1 MTSRLSVVSNE
12 VVLDFPYDKQQVIE
26 VKKIPRARWNS
37 LKKLWIA
44 PISSLPE
51 AITFARKWSFQID
64 SELSTIEL
72 PDGPKSQLELI
83 DSQVLIHVPYDRVAI
98 AAVKQIPGIVRD
110 PDKKAWVAPRS
121 SLAPAITFADD
132 FKLNVDEEARR
143 LSRIDDDGSLA
154 MIDLS
159 SAKSAEFPVGS
170 IPLRPHQQAA
180 VKYVEKAK
188 RSFICDDMGLGKS
201 ITAIAAIEHL
211 GAYPALV
218 VCPPSLILNW
228 LAEYEKW
235 LPERNVQVVRN
246 RKGLPEEAE
255 VLVIGNSNLDHYKD
269 ELLGFAGYVF
279 DESHAFKNFQA
290 KRTKAAI
297 KMAKKSN
304 VVICLTG
311 TPITNRPAEFAPQL
325 QILGRLEEFGGKIG
339 YWRYYCA
346 GFKDQWGRWNVS
358 GAKHLDE
365 LNDKLRAS
373 CMVRRRKEDVLED
386 LPPVLHNR
394 IILDVQL
401 REYKKAESDIIK
413 YVVNRAIEI
422 AEELGVSPTA
432 AAVRARMAAQA
443 QEQLVRISV
452 LRRLAALAKMDS
464 VIESINEL
472 REEGRKVVVAAHHR
486 DVVQTI
492 ANHFDGLRIQ
502 GGMKTEDVEEHKRRF
517 QEDPD
522 TGVIAISMEAAKMGH
537 TLTAASDVIFVELP
551 WTPADVDQTYSR
563 CHRIGQKGTVTAHY
577 LLAANT
583 IDEMIFKIIES
594 KRAVVDAATDGGE
607 ILSEAGVAQQILSEF
622 LAMGTA

>member
-1 MTSRLSVVSNE
+1 MASRLSVVSGE
-12 VVLDFPYDKQQVIE
+12 VVLDFPYDKQQVAE

-37 LKKLWIA
+37 VRKIWIA
-44 PISSLPE
+44 PVSSLPS
-51 AITFARKWSFQID
+51 AIEFARKWSFQID
-64 SELSTIEL
+64 SELHGIQL
-72 PDGPKSQLELI
+72 PEAPKSKLELA
-83 DSQVLIHVPYDRVAI
+83 DSQILIHVPYDRVAI
-98 AAVKQIPGIVRD
+98 AAVKQIPGVVRD
-110 PDKKAWVAPRS
+110 PDKGAWIAPRS
-121 SLAPAITFADD
+121 SLASAITFADD
-132 FKLNVDEEARR
+132 FNLKVDEEARR
-143 LSRIDDDGSLA
+143 LSRIDDDGSLE
-154 MIDLS
+154 MIELS
-159 SAKSAEFPVGS
+159 SAKSAEFPVGA
-170 IPLRPHQQAA
+170 IPLRPHQQVA
-180 VKYVEKAK
+180 VKYVERTK
-188 RSFICDDMGLGKS
+188 RTFICDDMGLGKS

-211 GAYPALV
+211 GAYPALI
-218 VCPPSLILNW
+218 VCPPSLTLNW
-228 LAEYEKW
+228 LAEYDKW
-235 LPERNVQVVRN
+235 LPERNVQVVKN
-246 RKGLPEEAE
+246 RKGLPDEAE

-269 ELLGFAGYVF
+269 ELLGFSGYVF

-297 KMAKKSN
+297 KMAKKSD

-325 QILGRLEEFGGKIG
+325 QILGRLEEFGGKVG

-365 LNDKLRAS
+365 LNDKLRSS

-394 IILDVQL
+394 IILDVKL
-401 REYKKAESDIIK
+401 TEYKKAESDIIK

-432 AAVRARMAAQA
+432 AAVRAKMAAQS

-486 DVVQTI
+486 DVVQ
-492 ANHFDGLRIQ
+492 AVAQNFDGLRIQ
-502 GGMKTEDVEEHKRRF
+502 GGMKTEDVEQHKKRF
-517 QEDPD
+517 QEDPNA
-522 TGVIAISMEAAKMGH
+522 GVIAISMEAAKMGH

-583 IDEMIFKIIES
+583 IDEMIYKIIES
-594 KRAVVDAATDGGE
+594 KRDVVDAATDGG
-607 ILSEAGVAQQILSEF
+607 ISSSEASVAQQLLSGF
-622 LAMGTA
+622 LDMGKL